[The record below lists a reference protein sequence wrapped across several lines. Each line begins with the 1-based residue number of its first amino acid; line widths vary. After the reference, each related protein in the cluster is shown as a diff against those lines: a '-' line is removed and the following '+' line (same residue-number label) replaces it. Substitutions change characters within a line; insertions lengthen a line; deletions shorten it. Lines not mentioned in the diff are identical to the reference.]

1 MPGRHVSVQNRDAPA
16 AGRSRV
22 SEKSDSF
29 SLVFGN
35 NQREE
40 FRPIRPITRFT
51 GGDLQLVQDEYTI
64 PEFDADSFSMDDSH
78 YRFTQNK
85 MEEEPRNLQSQARIS
100 MPAEQFQ
107 VTPHLTTGDYAVI
120 DFDPNS
126 SSIQVHKE
134 SLPLQMGDLEQKG
147 R

>member
-1 MPGRHVSVQNRDAPA
+1 
-16 AGRSRV
+16 
-22 SEKSDSF
+22 
-29 SLVFGN
+29 
-35 NQREE
+35 
-40 FRPIRPITRFT
+40 
-51 GGDLQLVQDEYTI
+51 
-64 PEFDADSFSMDDSH
+64 
-78 YRFTQNK
+78 